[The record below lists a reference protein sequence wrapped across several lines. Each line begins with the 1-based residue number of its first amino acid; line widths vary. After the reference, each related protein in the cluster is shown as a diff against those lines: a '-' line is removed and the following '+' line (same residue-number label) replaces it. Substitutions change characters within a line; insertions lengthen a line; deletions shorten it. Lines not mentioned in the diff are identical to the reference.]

1 MKNIINNEQDTKD
14 YIKNCTTT
22 KTNVDVSKEINS
34 AYIELK
40 SNEMEFI
47 DEIAIQL
54 TENTFGE
61 DTFVPTKYERNKLR
75 FTEEAQDFYNERYDE
90 IETLYI
96 NLIKNK

>member
-1 MKNIINNEQDTKD
+1 MKK
-14 YIKNCTTT
+14 
-22 KTNVDVSKEINS
+22 NVDVSKEINS

-47 DEIAIQL
+47 DEIATQL
-54 TENTFGE
+54 TELNFHENTFRVT
-61 DTFVPTKYERNKLR
+61 DVFKDLR
-75 FTEEAQDFYNERYDE
+75 FTEEAHDFYNERYDE